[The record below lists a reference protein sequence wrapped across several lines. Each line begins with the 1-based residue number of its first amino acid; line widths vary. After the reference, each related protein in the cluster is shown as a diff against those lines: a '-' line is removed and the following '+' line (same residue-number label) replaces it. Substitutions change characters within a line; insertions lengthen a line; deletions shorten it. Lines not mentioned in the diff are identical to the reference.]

1 MSLQVIGAGLGRTGT
16 LSLKAALER
25 LGLGPC
31 YHMTRIFEHLDH
43 GPMWQQFAAGA
54 RGDWDSLLGDFNSAV
69 DWPASYFW
77 RELAAF
83 YPKAKLILTVRDA
96 DRWFTS
102 IDNTLF
108 RFMRAP
114 VMPDDEAAR
123 RQIVMA
129 RDIVQQRTFGDRID
143 DRAHVID
150 VYEHHIRTVQQTL
163 PADRLL
169 TYDVA
174 QGWEPLCAF
183 LGVPVPDEPFPR
195 INAQQEL
202 LATHAE
208 RYQLT

>member
-1 MSLQVIGAGLGRTGT
+1 MALQIIGAGMGRTGT

-25 LGLGPC
+25 LGFGPC
-31 YHMTRIFEHLDH
+31 YHMTRIFDHIEH

-54 RGDWDSLLGDFNSAV
+54 RGDWDSLLGDFGAAV

-83 YPKAKLILTVRDA
+83 YPQARVILTVRDA
-96 DRWFTS
+96 GRWFDS

-108 RFMRAP
+108 RFMRSP
-114 VMPDDEAAR
+114 VVPDDEAAR
-123 RQIVMA
+123 RQIAMA
-129 RDIVQQRTFGDRID
+129 RDIVQQRTFGGRID

-150 VYEHHIRTVQQTL
+150 VYERHNRTVQATL

-169 TYDVA
+169 SYDVA
-174 QGWEPLCAF
+174 QGWAPLCAF

-202 LATHAE
+202 LDSHAE
-208 RYQLT
+208 RYRLT

>member
-16 LSLKAALER
+16 LSLKAALEQ

-31 YHMTRIFEHLDH
+31 YHMTRIFEHIEH
-43 GPMWQQFAAGA
+43 GPMWQQFAAGE
-54 RGDWDSLLGDFNSAV
+54 RSDWDSLLGNYNSAV

-83 YPKAKLILTVRDA
+83 YPQARVILTVRDA
-96 DRWFTS
+96 ARWFNS

-108 RFMRAP
+108 RFMRSP
-114 VMPDDEAAR
+114 VVPDDEAAR
-123 RQIVMA
+123 RQIAMA
-129 RDIVQQRTFGDRID
+129 RDIVQKRTFDDRIE
-143 DRAHVID
+143 DRDHVID
-150 VYEHHIRTVQQTL
+150 TFERHNRTVQAAL
-163 PADRLL
+163 PAERLL

-183 LGVPVPDEPFPR
+183 LGVPVPDGPFPR

-202 LATHAE
+202 LDSHAG
-208 RYQLT
+208 RYKLS